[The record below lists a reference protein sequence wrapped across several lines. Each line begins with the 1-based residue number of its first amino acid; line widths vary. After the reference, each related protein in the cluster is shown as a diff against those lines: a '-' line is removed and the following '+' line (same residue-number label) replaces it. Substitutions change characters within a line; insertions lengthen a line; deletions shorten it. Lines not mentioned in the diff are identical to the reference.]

1 MNINNRQQLLAIV
14 AIAAIALWVGDK
26 VLFSPLTALW
36 KDRVKQI
43 ADLRKSVNQGTLL
56 VERERSIRDRWQSM
70 RGNTLPSD
78 TSAAENLVLKAFD
91 RWSQDSRISITA
103 IKPQWKHNADE
114 YMTLECRVDA
124 FGNLPTLIRFLYD
137 VEKDPLALKVDALEI
152 TSRDNDGQ
160 QLSLALQ
167 VSGLLLNSQAP

>member
-14 AIAAIALWVGDK
+14 AIAAIALWIGDK

-70 RGNTLPSD
+70 RSN

-91 RWSQDSRISITA
+91 RWSQDSRISITS

-124 FGNLPTLIRFLYD
+124 FGNLPTLTRFLYD

-152 TSRDNDGQ
+152 TTRDNDGQ